1 MKVLVPVKRVIDYTV
16 KIRVR
21 PDKKGVDKKA
31 VKMSM
36 NPFCEIAVEE
46 AVRIKE
52 AKLASELVA
61 VTIGPTKC
69 NEQLRTAMAMGIDRA
84 IHIKTGDDLETDINL
99 QPLAVSRIL
108 ANVVQ
113 KESPNLVLIGK
124 QSIDD
129 DSNQVAQMLAG
140 RLGWPQA
147 TFASSIT
154 FSDNKAEVLREID
167 GGAQRV
173 SVDLPA
179 VISADL
185 RLNEPRFATLQ
196 NIMKARKK
204 KIEEIPIAD
213 LGVDIE
219 SMLEYVEINEPP
231 KRKGGVMVDS
241 VEELFE
247 KLKAHECV

>member
-21 PDKKGVDKKA
+21 PDKLGVDKKA

-52 AKLASELVA
+52 ANLASELVA

-84 IHIKTGDDLETDINL
+84 IHIKTSDDLETDINL
-99 QPLAVSRIL
+99 QPLAISRIL
-108 ANVVQ
+108 ENIVL

-147 TFASSIT
+147 TFASEIK
-154 FSDNKAEVLREID
+154 FNDNKAEVLREVD

-204 KIEEIPIAD
+204 KIEEIAIED
-213 LGVDIE
+213 LGVNIE
-219 SMLEYVEINEPP
+219 STLEYLQVNEPP
-231 KRKGGVMVDS
+231 VRKGGVMVES

-247 KLKAHECV
+247 KMKQHECI

>member
-1 MKVLVPVKRVIDYTV
+1 MFLYISDSVPPLIIREISGFDMDSMDMYRVY
-16 KIRVR
+16 
-21 PDKKGVDKKA
+21 
-31 VKMSM
+31 
-36 NPFCEIAVEE
+36 F
-46 AVRIKE
+46 
-52 AKLASELVA
+52 
-61 VTIGPTKC
+61 
-69 NEQLRTAMAMGIDRA
+69 
-84 IHIKTGDDLETDINL
+84 
-99 QPLAVSRIL
+99 
-108 ANVVQ
+108 VVVYMFQ
-113 KESPNLVLIGK
+113 
-124 QSIDD
+124 
-129 DSNQVAQMLAG
+129 
-140 RLGWPQA
+140 
-147 TFASSIT
+147 
-154 FSDNKAEVLREID
+154 AEVLREID